1 MALVLWAREVAAQ
14 CAMCRE
20 SVAASGGDLALGFN
34 FGILL
39 LLGTI
44 LTLGGGLVGVIVYT
58 AARSST
64 PVGLAAA
71 GASRPSSTVPGS
83 AAGEEASRSSAS

>member
-1 MALVLWAREVAAQ
+1 MVVLLWARELAAQ

-58 AARSST
+58 AARSNT
-64 PVGLAAA
+64 PVGLATA
-71 GASRPSSTVPGS
+71 GASRTPSPAPGP
-83 AAGEEASRSSAS
+83 ATCEEASRSSAS